1 MAFVLVLA
9 LLHIHLHLQHRF
21 HGPPFDYVG
30 LALASAASWVG
41 LPGPGEPLLLAA
53 GVLAAKHEL
62 DLASVLL
69 VAWLSAT
76 AGGIAGWLIGLRAG
90 RRLLTAR
97 GPLRWLRLRS
107 LERGER
113 LFERRPVLAIILT
126 PSFLAGI
133 HRVPSR
139 RYQWVNAIS
148 AAVWTLVLGL
158 GGYLVGPPV
167 LDVLSDGGAAVTAGV
182 IAVAAVI
189 VASEI
194 LRRRRASRDPVD
206 APSETPVEHSHS

>member
-1 MAFVLVLA
+1 MLLPA

-30 LALASAASWVG
+30 LALAAAASWVG

-62 DLASVLL
+62 DLASVLI
-69 VAWLSAT
+69 VAWLAAT
-76 AGGIAGWLIGLRAG
+76 AGGIAGWLVGLRVG
-90 RRLLTAR
+90 RRLLTAP

-107 LERGER
+107 IERGER
-113 LFERRPVLAIILT
+113 LFARHRVLAIIVT

-133 HRVPSR
+133 HRVPGR
-139 RYQWVNAIS
+139 LYQSVNAIS
-148 AAVWTLVLGL
+148 AAIWTLVLGV

-167 LDVLSDGGAAVTAGV
+167 LDVLSDGGVVLTAGV
-182 IAVAAVI
+182 VAVAAVI
-189 VASEI
+189 VVSEV
-194 LRRRRASRDPVD
+194 RRRHRAARAAGDP
-206 APSETPVEHSHS
+206 PSEAPVGGAQS